1 PQRGHSRSKIS
12 ELLKVTEQLVRTV
25 TRELIS
31 SDYDCEGAA
40 ERKHHSRRSDT
51 ARDAEFV
58 TQLRAMVDEDPSRSM
73 RSIARELQ
81 VSEGTWLRSSEV
93 SIEVLQ
99 THVKPW
105 IEEVAAGRPYVWQQD
120 SAPCHTSRKS
130 QKWLSDNFF
139 DFVAPDVWPPNSPDL
154 NPMDYFVWGA
164 VERGRVEDVIDAKS
178 EFIE

>member
-1 PQRGHSRSKIS
+1 MLNKLKFPLENDMPWFFSDEKNFCQDQTHNSQNNRWLAVCPKDVPRGMK
-12 ELLKVTEQLVRTV
+12 
-25 TRELIS
+25 
-31 SDYDCEGAA
+31 G
-40 ERKHHSRRSDT
+40 
-51 ARDAEFV
+51 
-58 TQLRAMVDEDPSRSM
+58 M
-73 RSIARELQ
+73 Q
-81 VSEGTWLRSSEV
+81 VSCNCHGGLRSTEV
-93 SIEVLQ
+93 YTEVVQ

-105 IEEVAAGRPYVWQQD
+105 IEEVAAGRPYVWQQG

-164 VERGRVEDVIDAKS
+164 VERGTNRTPCKRRVEDVIDAKG